1 MVQSWAEMIEMTGF
15 LHSYFFVKNGKGI
28 MGRQSSRNENG
39 KRFLPYEVN
48 NICPSAHWHE
58 IFFKYI
64 FFVQVRLFSM
74 LLI

>member
-1 MVQSWAEMIEMTGF
+1 
-15 LHSYFFVKNGKGI
+15 